1 MSTGK
6 RHVVVAGAGMVG
18 VSCAWALQQR
28 GLQVTLID
36 RREPGSETSHGN
48 AGVLSPTSLLPF
60 NHPGLWRQL
69 PALLSGR
76 SAGFRTRAGYLLA
89 DWHPSMTFLSN
100 ARPSVLATT
109 TAALHALISAS
120 RPLHLQWMTQ
130 AGVAAR
136 LRETGWLFLY
146 RSEIAWQAARWAREI
161 YRQYGLAIQTMD
173 PQALAALEPAIGQ
186 GFAKALWVQGA
197 ASVDEPG
204 EVVRAMARKVV
215 DRGACFVQDDIRRLQ
230 PVASGGWTLQTA
242 SGNEVH
248 ADRVVLALGPWSRDF
263 LQRQWGWRLP
273 MLYERGYHMHFRWN
287 GPALKRPLYDTAA
300 GYVLSPMGEG
310 VRLTTGVE
318 LDAMLSSFD
327 AGMLERA
334 EEAAREVLPLG
345 ERKDRQAWRGSRPT
359 LPDSRPMIGAVPG
372 LPHLWLALGHQHIGY
387 STGPATGEL
396 LASQMCG
403 EPAVVASE
411 PFSPTRF
418 GQGWLR
424 VSHHPGG

>member
-1 MSTGK
+1 MSAGNW
-6 RHVVVAGAGMVG
+6 HVVVVGAGMVG

-28 GLQVTLID
+28 GAQVTLID
-36 RREPGSETSHGN
+36 RRAPGSETSHGN
-48 AGVLSPTSLLPF
+48 AGLLSPTSLLPF

-69 PALLSGR
+69 PALIGGR
-76 SAGFRTRAGYLLA
+76 SAGFRTRPGYLLSDGLPA
-89 DWHPSMTFLSN
+89 MAFLTH

-120 RPLHLQWMTQ
+120 RPLHLQWMAQ

-146 RSEIAWQAARWAREI
+146 RSEAAWQAAQWARDV
-161 YRQYGLAIQTMD
+161 YRQHGLAC
-173 PQALAALEPAIGQ
+173 QALDPAALVDLEPGLGQ

-204 EVVRAMARKVV
+204 DVVRALARKVV
-215 DRGACFVQDDIRRLQ
+215 DRGGRFVQDEIRRLQ
-230 PVASGGWTLQTA
+230 PGSAGGWALQTT
-242 SGNEVH
+242 SGDEIH

-263 LQRQWGWRLP
+263 LQQQWGWRLP
-273 MLYERGYHMHFRWN
+273 MLHERGYHMHFGWN
-287 GPALKRPLYDTAA
+287 GPALQRPLYDTSA
-300 GYVLSPMGEG
+300 GYVLSPMGAG

-318 LDAMLSSFD
+318 LDAMQSPVDS
-327 AGMLERA
+327 GMLERA
-334 EEAAREVLPLG
+334 EAAARQVLPLG
-345 ERKDRQAWRGSRPT
+345 ARLDAQAWRGSRPT

-396 LASQMCG
+396 LARLMYG
-403 EPAVVASE
+403 EPAAVPPE
-411 PFSPTRF
+411 PFSPLRF
-418 GQGWLR
+418 GQRWLR
-424 VSHHPGG
+424 GSHHAGG